1 MSLIINRK
9 ISTLRNSPERKKIYA
24 YRNYN
29 INRKI
34 MKNSSDKENDNE
46 QKINEQNSIM
56 NNIESNDNNNTKD
69 DKEDIKKI
77 AISNAIKEFYK
88 GIKRRGYSSFAQNKK
103 ANTLLKKKNKRKFVH
118 NFASSISNSVD
129 NMDKNEKNN
138 SNKILTKLPII
149 KDKNNNIF
157 S

>member
-1 MSLIINRK
+1 
-9 ISTLRNSPERKKIYA
+9 
-24 YRNYN
+24 
-29 INRKI
+29 

-46 QKINEQNSIM
+46 QKINTLWFGQKTREIKNLKNVSINDFIFKNNKDKDEQNSIM

-77 AISNAIKEFYK
+77 ALSNAIKEFYK
-88 GIKRRGYSSFAQNKK
+88 GIKSRGYSSFAQNKK
-103 ANTLLKKKNKRKFVH
+103 SNTLLKKKNKRKFVH
-118 NFASSISNSVD
+118 NFSSSISNSVD

-138 SNKILTKLPII
+138 SNKILIKLPII